1 MHCIR
6 MSAKNFILFQ
16 CVCLKICLYNTC
28 CNLQNGSN
36 VKTWSH
42 WSSCFF
48 YFPSYDLKLSLI
60 NTVVLLPANHI
71 SVHSLLKNISVSSI
85 FLELFLNCF
94 SPISDMLYAQQ
105 HGIIFDAFRINEQHL
120 QALRDSLSRIGELWK
135 CFLCVMCLA
144 WVRKKH

>member
-1 MHCIR
+1 
-6 MSAKNFILFQ
+6 MSKHGL
-16 CVCLKICLYNTC
+16 TDPPE
-28 CNLQNGSN
+28 
-36 VKTWSH
+36 
-42 WSSCFF
+42 SCFF

-120 QALRDSLSRIGELWK
+120 QALRDSLSPIGEL
-135 CFLCVMCLA
+135 
-144 WVRKKH
+144 